1 MTVRRSVWSLHP
13 YAIRCASAVVCLMNP
28 PETAVVFICLRNV
41 CWIRNLVS
49 CIAVIMDRD
58 LQWNFLC
65 FFLFFFTLQSSP
77 SPFACEALAEATP
90 PINRPRP
97 VPISST
103 LNTPLSLLSLQACAL
118 HTSAATFYQ
127 VPAWCGFS
135 VWFLTDVRFA
145 VVCSYPLIKS
155 CCRLNQQ
162 GEKHLMNEQV
172 E

>member
-1 MTVRRSVWSLHP
+1 MISAS
-13 YAIRCASAVVCLMNP
+13 IRY
-28 PETAVVFICLRNV
+28 T
-41 CWIRNLVS
+41 
-49 CIAVIMDRD
+49 
-58 LQWNFLC
+58 LC
-65 FFLFFFTLQSSP
+65 FWGGVFDESSWNSCGVYLFEKCLLDQEPCQLYCCYNAQGFTVKFPLFFFFFFTLQSSP